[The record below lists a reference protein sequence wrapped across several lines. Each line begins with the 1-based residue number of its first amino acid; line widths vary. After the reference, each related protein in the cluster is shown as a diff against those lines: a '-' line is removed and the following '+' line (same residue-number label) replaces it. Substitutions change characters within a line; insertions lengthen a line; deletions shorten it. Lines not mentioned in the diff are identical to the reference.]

1 MPVKVEDAGVCKK
14 KLTFEI
20 PQEAIQKKLD
30 KTLDELVKSA
40 QIPGFRPG
48 HAPRRLVQKR
58 LADDIGEQV
67 KTELIAEAY
76 EKAVEEEKLDV
87 LREEDFD
94 PETVEMPTEG
104 PMTFEVEIE
113 VKPEI
118 EPPDTSKIEI
128 DVPKIEVR
136 DEDVEAAINNLR
148 RSRGRFVE
156 QKKTAKIEER
166 DMLTAD
172 VKVVVGDE
180 VLADQADGNVAV
192 FPQALGGIHV
202 DAIVKELSGKKA
214 GDTVE
219 FAVAVPET
227 HENEALRGQE
237 ATITITV
244 KSVRRI
250 DMPEFDD
257 EFAKSVG
264 MESAADVEKA
274 VRERLEGDMVESRE
288 TARRDAVAAWL
299 LEKVPLE
306 VPEGVAEANAG
317 RVFNQQVVSLQRQ
330 GVPTDYLQEHA
341 DELLESCRGRAQRD
355 LKLSFIV
362 EALAKKE
369 NFEATEDEV
378 QARVSL
384 LAQNYNRPVDRMYE
398 DLEKR
403 GHLDALREQVL
414 TDKIYAMLLS
424 KAEITEVEP
433 PKPEPEAAEEKPE
446 EKKSKSAK
454 KMPAKKPTTKKTAG
468 DEDKA
473 PGRKAPK
480 AARKTAKKAAKKADD
495 KTE

>member
-20 PQEAIQKKLD
+20 PQEDIQKKLD
-30 KTLDELVKSA
+30 TTLDELVKSA

-58 LADDIGEQV
+58 LADEIGEQV

-76 EKAVEEEKLDV
+76 KEAVDEQKLDV

-118 EPPDTSKIEI
+118 TLPDTAKIEI
-128 DVPKIEVR
+128 DVPRIQVH
-136 DEDVEAAINNLR
+136 DEDVEAAIGNLR

-156 QKKTAKIEER
+156 QKPTAKIEER

-172 VKVVVGDE
+172 IKVVVGDE
-180 VLADQADGNVAV
+180 ILMDQADGNVAV
-192 FPQALGGIHV
+192 FPQALGGIRV
-202 DAIVKELSGKKA
+202 ETLVEELSGKKV
-214 GDTVE
+214 GDTVT
-219 FAVAVPET
+219 FTAPVPET
-227 HENEALRGQE
+227 HENETLRGQE
-237 ATITITV
+237 ATITLTV
-244 KSVRRI
+244 KGVRRI
-250 DMPEFDD
+250 DLPEFDD
-257 EFAKSVG
+257 DFAKSVG
-264 MESAADVEKA
+264 MESAAEVEKA
-274 VRERLEGDMVESRE
+274 VRERIEADMVESRE
-288 TARRDAVAAWL
+288 TARREAMASWL

-341 DELLESCRGRAQRD
+341 EELFESCRGRAQRD
-355 LKLSFIV
+355 LKLSFIID
-362 EALAKKE
+362 ALAKKE
-369 NFEATEDEV
+369 SIETTEDEV
-378 QARVSL
+378 QARVGL
-384 LAQNYNRPVDRMYE
+384 LAQNYDRPVDRMYE

-403 GHLDALREQVL
+403 GHLDALRDQIMA
-414 TDKIYAMLLS
+414 DKVYAMLLA

-433 PKPEPEAAEEKPE
+433 PKPEPDADDEKGE

-454 KMPAKKPTTKKTAG
+454 KTPAKKPTTKKTAG
-468 DEDKA
+468 DKEKA
-473 PGRKAPK
+473 PARKAPK
-480 AARKTAKKAAKKADD
+480 AAKKAAKKADD